1 MIFVI
6 SLQNWSVKYCIL
18 RDKQLIFIFCSLFRI
33 PSVKRYTLASTAI
46 SCHLE
51 GGNLKRNIVY
61 FLHYVH
67 NTVVFSINIFLAL
80 CAQYCCI
87 QHQLICLHYVHKLY
101 SSSIY
106 LLIRNGGTALQYL
119 IFTFFFTIRY
129 WSLLNRTEQ
138 KEIDFRELTITM
150 LKAKTRVKMK
160 IFFSKLGNIWIFSKN
175 KMCHS

>member
-1 MIFVI
+1 M
-6 SLQNWSVKYCIL
+6 
-18 RDKQLIFIFCSLFRI
+18 RDKQLIFIFLLIISNTLSEKVHIGIHCYLLPFR
-33 PSVKRYTLASTAI
+33 
-46 SCHLE
+46 
-51 GGNLKRNIVY
+51 GGKLKKKY
-61 FLHYVH
+61 CLFLHYVH

-160 IFFSKLGNIWIFSKN
+160 FFFSKLGNIWIFSKN
-175 KMCHS
+175 KMCHSIIRN